1 MMILSQ
7 SCCNM
12 KSDFVLTRAK
22 KKWTSLSTSS
32 HHTRLSTHQST
43 NDELTITCQ
52 SGNMLSDLTQSVLI
66 VQIVKLFFSL
76 SAILIVSQDP
86 KRAAARIPAT
96 SIAAIPSDMRRPVVV
111 IPNSPPTY
119 VSLSVQKQKE
129 FWSKNSILIDQ
140 NSG

>member
-1 MMILSQ
+1 MYKQKKQSDYLVISYSITELSAPEGNHHHILAVTG
-7 SCCNM
+7 
-12 KSDFVLTRAK
+12 KRAK

-52 SGNMLSDLTQSVLI
+52 SGDMFSDLTQSVLI
-66 VQIVKLFFSL
+66 IQIVKLLFSL

-96 SIAAIPSDMRRPVVV
+96 NMAAIPSDMRRPVVV
-111 IPNSPPTY
+111 IPTHLLY
-119 VSLSVQKQKE
+119 VLL
-129 FWSKNSILIDQ
+129 N
-140 NSG
+140 